1 MSVSAMNPDLL
12 LRALPAVNDG
22 CATVEEFQSL
32 SGIASKTVADDVLE
46 FLHSQGIGKR
56 GRSIEFSGSDRL
68 DAALLCIRLGCDVEQ
83 VSKQLRWQDFE
94 RLASETLRSF
104 GYKTRTNVRLTKP
117 RMEIDVLGV
126 DSGLAIAIDCKHWK
140 RNNLSSLS
148 LYARK
153 QVSRTRE
160 IAKRNKDM
168 GRAIPAILTLHAE
181 AVKFIDG
188 VPIVPVSQFRSF
200 VMDVR
205 GFLSDVC
212 VIYSE

>member
-1 MSVSAMNPDLL
+1 MNPDLL

-22 CATVEEFQSL
+22 CTTVQELQSL
-32 SGIASKTVADDVLE
+32 SGIASKSVADGLLE
-46 FLHSQGIGKR
+46 FLHSQGIGR
-56 GRSIEFSGSDRL
+56 LSGRSIEFSGTDRL

-83 VSKQLRWQDFE
+83 VSKQIRWQDFE

-104 GYKTRTNVRLTKP
+104 GYKTKTNVRLTRP

-126 DSGLAIAIDCKHWK
+126 DSDLAIAIDCKHWK

-153 QVSRTRE
+153 QVARTKE
-160 IAKRNKDM
+160 IAKRNKEI
-168 GRAIPAILTLHAE
+168 GRAVPVMLTLHSE

-212 VIYSE
+212 VIYSEHS

>member
-1 MSVSAMNPDLL
+1 MNPDLL
-12 LRALPAVNDG
+12 LRALSAINDG
-22 CATVEEFQSL
+22 VTTVEEFQSI
-32 SGIASKTVADDVLE
+32 SGIASKTVADGVLE
-46 FLHSQGIGKR
+46 FLHSQGIGKL
-56 GRSIEFSGSDRL
+56 GRSIEFSGADRL
-68 DAALLCIRLGCDVEQ
+68 DAALLCIRHGCDVEQ
-83 VSKQLRWQDFE
+83 VSKHLRWQDFE

-153 QVSRTRE
+153 QVSRTKE
-160 IAKRNKDM
+160 VAKRNNI
-168 GRAIPAILTLHAE
+168 GRAIPAIMTLHAE

-200 VMDVR
+200 VMDIR